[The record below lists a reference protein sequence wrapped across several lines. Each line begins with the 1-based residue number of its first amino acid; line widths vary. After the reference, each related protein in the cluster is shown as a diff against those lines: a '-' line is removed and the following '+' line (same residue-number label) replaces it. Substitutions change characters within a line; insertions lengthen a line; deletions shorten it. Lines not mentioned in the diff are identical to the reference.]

1 MLNSCKVPFFSAY
14 LGKNKL
20 GNGETE
26 INEIDYFYRVG
37 EMSNEIEEMEGWRES
52 NTSLNIF

>member
-1 MLNSCKVPFFSAY
+1 MLNSCKVPFFPAD

-20 GNGETE
+20 GNGEPE

-37 EMSNEIEEMEGWRES
+37 EMSSGIEGVRGWGGRV
-52 NTSLNIF
+52 THL